1 MIGLCAVP
9 LPPVVAS
16 WTQDFQW
23 SMGIINIGFVQSI
36 LTWYQRSTG
45 GTPSVIFSN
54 LHAVSVQ
61 VEKRKRSLE
70 ALPMVESGLKLMKRA
85 VSTVSDTQLGRRAM
99 DALTRRG
106 NIQTSYGTYIVKG
119 IQRVAF
125 RARIESTNLFMT
137 GLTFF
142 YVFAVIASILVL
154 LFKLGVEV
162 ATRYRWI
169 NSETFSD
176 FRHGWL
182 SVLKGMKPTSS
193 PFSLNSYPFTNP
205 PQASSSD

>member
-23 SMGIINIGFVQSI
+23 SMGIINVGFVQDI

-45 GTPSVIFSN
+45 GTPSVIFNN

-61 VEKRKRSLE
+61 VEKRKRSL
-70 ALPMVESGLKLMKRA
+70 PMLESGLNLMRRA
-85 VSTVSDTQLGRRAM
+85 VSTVSETPLGRRTV
-99 DALTRRG
+99 DALTKRG
-106 NIQTSYGTYIVKG
+106 NIQTSYGSYIVKG

-125 RARIESTNLFMT
+125 RAKIESTNLFMT

-142 YVFAVIASILVL
+142 YVFAVIASILVV

-162 ATRYRWI
+162 AARYRWI

-182 SVLKGMKPTSS
+182 SVLKGIDPHLQVDSVLHHRLS
-193 PFSLNSYPFTNP
+193 G
-205 PQASSSD
+205 